1 MGKAAV
7 GKVVRTC
14 WHAVVMRFAQRS
26 AVIATRRRVRQDIR
40 KTRKFQAVLTL
51 LPVRDGA
58 EPLRLT
64 WPAWRAVLRAPD
76 HATRAGQLCSALIS
90 SDDGVPP
97 PGQSNLVVTMVVV
110 GA

>member
-7 GKVVRTC
+7 RKVVRTC

-26 AVIATRRRVRQDIR
+26 TVIATRRRVRQDIR

-58 EPLRLT
+58 EPLRKT
-64 WPAWRAVLRAPD
+64 FSPQMGHTKGRRNTVTRTPFGARAVSAPG
-76 HATRAGQLCSALIS
+76 HCLGASAR
-90 SDDGVPP
+90 
-97 PGQSNLVVTMVVV
+97 
-110 GA
+110 